1 MPPKEKMWL
10 KGLLKPL
17 RHPNA
22 GDDDDQERRKLH
34 FDALP
39 LKGVSFWSNEGVGLS
54 SSNLDFALA
63 PCALSICI
71 LVTVLST
78 PLVIFPS
85 CGSPRGCHHV
95 VVFAS
100 GLP

>member
-1 MPPKEKMWL
+1 MPAKEKMWL

-39 LKGVSFWSNEGVGLS
+39 VKGTSFWSNEGVGIS

-71 LVTVLST
+71 LFTAMPK
-78 PLVIFPS
+78 PLVICAS
-85 CGSPRGCHHV
+85 CGAPPKLS
-95 VVFAS
+95 
-100 GLP
+100 